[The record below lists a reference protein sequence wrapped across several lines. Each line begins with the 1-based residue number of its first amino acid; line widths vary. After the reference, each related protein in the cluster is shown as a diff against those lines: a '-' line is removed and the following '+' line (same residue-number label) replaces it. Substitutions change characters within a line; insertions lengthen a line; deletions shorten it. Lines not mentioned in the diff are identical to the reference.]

1 MIVAL
6 LMVFVAGL
14 VLMGGNDR
22 GTPYDLDDPG
32 PDGYK
37 GLRLVL
43 ERLGAEVDEGDSS
56 EIDVGLARSGTVVYV
71 PVATAIPHEQTRRWE
86 DFVRSGGR
94 LVLGTPRDDGGPQ
107 PTEDPSGGVIVGSP
121 PGICDIDELADL
133 EAIDPSG
140 FQRLEV
146 PAGERSCYGDG
157 EVALIVQQ
165 MIGEGTLTTL
175 ASPRLLINDA
185 LRARNQEVDDPKGP
199 MRDNVVVAARLFAP
213 DGQGRVLVI
222 TSGVAAAELGEESIL
237 SLIGPSVKLGLWQL
251 VIAFALFAWWRG
263 RRHGRVV
270 TETQPVPIAG
280 SELVAAVGNLMSRR
294 HDPRHAATLLR
305 TAAVRDLAERLGV
318 PRGTD
323 VTVVAE
329 LIAARTGR
337 DPAAVLGPLAST
349 PVSTDGDLLAVA
361 AHLEAIRTEVLHGRS
376 SPAALGTRSDPGA
389 P

>member
-1 MIVAL
+1 MVVAL
-6 LMVFVAGL
+6 LIVFVAGL
-14 VLMGGNDR
+14 VLLGGNDH
-22 GTPYDLDDPG
+22 GSPYDLDDPG

-56 EIDVGLARSGTVVYV
+56 EIDVGLARSGTVVFV
-71 PVATAIPHEQTRRWE
+71 PVAAATPPGETGVWE

-107 PTEDPSGGVIVGSP
+107 TTEDPAGGMIVGAP
-121 PGICDIDELADL
+121 PGICEIDALADL

-146 PAGERSCYGDG
+146 PAGARSCFGDG
-157 EVALIVQQ
+157 EVALVVQET
-165 MIGEGTLTTL
+165 IGEGTLTTL
-175 ASPRLLINDA
+175 AGPRLLINDA
-185 LRARNQEVDDPKGP
+185 LRAHDQEVDDPKGP
-199 MRDNVVVAARLFAP
+199 MRDNVVMASRLLAP
-213 DGQGRVLVI
+213 EGQGRVLVI
-222 TSGVAAAELGEESIL
+222 TSGVASAELGEESL
-237 SLIGPSVKLGLWQL
+237 VSLIGSSVKLGLWQL
-251 VIAFALFAWWRG
+251 VIAFALYAWWRG

-270 TETQPVPIAG
+270 TEVQPVPIAG

-294 HDPRHAATLLR
+294 GDPRHAASLLR

-323 VTVVAE
+323 VSVVAE

-337 DPAAVLGPLAST
+337 EPAAVLGPLASM
-349 PVSTDGDLLAVA
+349 PISSDGDLLRVA
-361 AHLEAIRTEVLHGRS
+361 AQLEAIRTEVLHGRS
-376 SPAALGTRSDPGA
+376 SPAAVGARPDPGA